1 MPALLIEP
9 ELRRPTE
16 AYMYALYT
24 VNSTDINAVGRS
36 EGFPVHAGVA
46 SLVIRVVRC
55 NLDEVR

>member
-1 MPALLIEP
+1 
-9 ELRRPTE
+9 
-16 AYMYALYT
+16 MYALYT